1 MLYFMLNLLQ
11 ISDIINDLMLFRG
24 HAFWNYNPSM
34 SSRDFIFLF

>member
-24 HAFWNYNPSM
+24 HAFWGYNPSM
-34 SSRDFIFLF
+34 ASRDFIFLF

>member
-11 ISDIINDLMLFRG
+11 ISDIITDLMLFRG
-24 HAFWNYNPSM
+24 HAFWSYNPSM